1 MAFTMK
7 AKVFIAILF
16 LVLAS
21 SLHAEDHLLKPV
33 VASTTKA
40 DTSWNTN
47 SWLWK
52 DLVYGYNPTAGVQI
66 GKSGITVS
74 GPLVETL
81 PHGKTTPDR
90 SLGQKILAFPLVH
103 LFVPQPM
110 PPAGSPP
117 GKYFAWRDERSQ
129 SWAVMAGGGAA
140 PGPGFIRFGW

>member
-1 MAFTMK
+1 MK
-7 AKVFIAILF
+7 AKAFIALWLLILG
-16 LVLAS
+16 LSVRAQDKHLKPVLAS
-21 SLHAEDHLLKPV
+21 
-33 VASTTKA
+33 ASKA
-40 DTSWNTN
+40 DTAWNTN

-52 DLVYGYNPTAGVQI
+52 DLVYGANPAPGLQL

-81 PHGKTTPDR
+81 PHGKDASDR

-103 LFVPQPM
+103 LVVPQPM

-117 GKYFAWRDERSQ
+117 GKYFAWRDDSSQ
-129 SWAVMAGGGAA
+129 SWTVQAGGGAQ

>member
-1 MAFTMK
+1 MK
-7 AKVFIAILF
+7 AKAFIALWLLIPGPF
-16 LVLAS
+16 
-21 SLHAEDHLLKPV
+21 LHAQNTHLEPV
-33 VASTTKA
+33 RASASKA

-47 SWLWK
+47 STLWK
-52 DLVYGYNPTAGVQI
+52 DLVFGRSSLDTSSGFRL

-81 PHGKTTPDR
+81 PHGKTPPDR

-110 PPAGSPP
+110 PPADSPP
-117 GKYFAWRDERSQ
+117 GKYFAWRDDSSQ
-129 SWAVMAGGGAA
+129 SWTVTAGGGAS

>member
-1 MAFTMK
+1 MK
-7 AKVFIAILF
+7 ANVFVAVLF
-16 LVLAS
+16 LALGSPLRAGDS
-21 SLHAEDHLLKPV
+21 RLKPV

-40 DTSWNTN
+40 DTAWNTN

-52 DLVYGYNPTAGVQI
+52 NLVYGYHPTPGFQL
-66 GKSGITVS
+66 GKTGITIT

-81 PHGKTTPDR
+81 PRGKAASDR

-117 GKYFAWRDERSQ
+117 GKYFAWRDSNQ
-129 SWAVMAGGGAA
+129 SWTALTGGGAT